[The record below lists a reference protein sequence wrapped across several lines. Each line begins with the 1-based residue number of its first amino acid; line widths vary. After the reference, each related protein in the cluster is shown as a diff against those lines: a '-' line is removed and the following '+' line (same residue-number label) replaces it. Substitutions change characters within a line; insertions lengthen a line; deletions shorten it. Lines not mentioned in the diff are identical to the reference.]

1 MWQLNDKYLCILYA
15 IATNGKIYVVNYI
28 WLAMQ
33 SCCKVRWKTVLFVLR
48 KIGRR
53 MFYATGVDKIRQN
66 VAKIWD
72 LSNSGIPLLKKNT
85 FLNSVQKDKHFIIKV
100 EPNKSNPSEL

>member
-15 IATNGKIYVVNYI
+15 IATNGKMYVVNYI
-28 WLAMQ
+28 WLAML

-72 LSNSGIPLLKKNT
+72 AVKFRNTLIKKIYILKQCTKGQT
-85 FLNSVQKDKHFIIKV
+85 LYYQSRTQQIK
-100 EPNKSNPSEL
+100 PQ